1 MNSLVGL
8 SIGQPWI
15 DMILQGAKS
24 MEIRSWDVKRRGA
37 IALHASWQVDF
48 PISYFYGY
56 ETPWALPRGRILA
69 VAEITKVVLL
79 DEIAW
84 QDCLQEHRQPLP
96 FSGGCYGIC
105 LSNVRSLGPGV
116 RCRGRPGFFPL
127 PEDVLKKVTSLNC
140 PKGILGPEEF
150 YSSPADADNTG

>member
-1 MNSLVGL
+1 MHSLVGL

-24 MEIRSWDVKRRGA
+24 MEIRPWSVKRRGQ

-56 ETPWALPRGRILA
+56 GKPWTLPRGKIVA
-69 VAEITKVVLL
+69 IAEITDVILL
-79 DEIAW
+79 DEKAW
-84 QDCLQEHRQPLP
+84 QNRIREHRQPLP
-96 FSGGCYGIC
+96 FVGGSYGIC
-105 LSNVRSLGPGV
+105 LSNVRVLNPSV

-127 PEDVLKKVTSLNC
+127 PADVARRIFLEQWT
-140 PKGILGPEEF
+140 
-150 YSSPADADNTG
+150 

>member
-15 DMILQGAKS
+15 DMILRGAKS
-24 MEIRSWDVKRRGA
+24 MEIRSWDVKRRGE
-37 IALHASWQVDF
+37 IALHASWYVDF

-56 ETPWALPRGRILA
+56 ATPWVLARGKIVA

-79 DEIAW
+79 DENAW
-84 QDCLQEHRQPLP
+84 QDSLIEHRQPLP

-105 LSNVRSLGPGV
+105 LSNIRVLSSGV
-116 RCRGRPGFFPL
+116 RCRGRPGLFPL
-127 PEDVLKKVTSLNC
+127 SEDVIKKIAVLLPTSVASRRN
-140 PKGILGPEEF
+140 P
-150 YSSPADADNTG
+150 S